1 MSELKTATTTGDILL
16 EKYQVE
22 RVLGV
27 GGMGVVVA
35 ARHMKLDQTVAIK
48 VLLPELMDDGEIMT
62 RFEREARA
70 AARIKS
76 DHIAKVTDV
85 GTLDSGRPYM
95 VMEYLEGEDLETLL
109 RRRRS
114 LAIDQAVRLVLQICE
129 VLSEAHG
136 LGIIHRDL
144 KPANLFCVRRAAGGL
159 SIKVLDFGI
168 SKVMNENLTAV
179 QGLMGSPAYMS
190 PEQIRS
196 PQGVDARSDI
206 WALGVVLFQMLTGR
220 LPFTARTLPGILT
233 SIATEPAPSAR
244 RARLDVPRKLDAVIK
259 KCLQK
264 EPADRYA
271 SANEL
276 AADLAP
282 LVRKG
287 SARSIFRGDAESAY
301 ELVGP
306 ESASPSSVPAVAFTS
321 PGYAG
326 KTSASPFEMRWL
338 GAAAVA
344 VIALAGLLG
353 MPPQASAHATSSR
366 SSAVGAVRN
375 AAPARSSS
383 AVAAPP
389 APPVAPPQR
398 HFILPSDLPIDPD
411 PPARS
416 RVDASD
422 GKPHVLSR

>member
-1 MSELKTATTTGDILL
+1 MSELKTAITTGDILL

-48 VLLPELMDDGEIMT
+48 VLLPDLMDDGEVMT

-85 GTLDSGRPYM
+85 GTLESGRPYM
-95 VMEYLEGEDLETLL
+95 VMEYLEGEDLEALL

-168 SKVMNENLTAV
+168 SKLMNENLTAV
-179 QGLMGSPAYMS
+179 HGLMGSPAYMS

-220 LPFTARTLPGILT
+220 LPFNARTLPGILT

-244 RARLDVPRKLDAVIK
+244 RARPDVPRKLDAIIQ

-264 EPADRYA
+264 EPAERYA
-271 SANEL
+271 SANEV

-282 LVRKG
+282 LIRKG
-287 SARSIFRGDAESAY
+287 STRSIFGNAEGAY

-306 ESASPSSVPAVAFTS
+306 QSASPSSVPAVAFTS

-326 KTSASPFEMRWL
+326 KTSASPIEMRWL

-353 MPPQASAHATSSR
+353 KPPQASAHATSTR
-366 SSAVGAVRN
+366 TSAVGPVSN
-375 AAPARSSS
+375 AAPAHSSS
-383 AVAAPP
+383 AVAPPP

-398 HFILPSDLPIDPD
+398 NF
-411 PPARS
+411 
-416 RVDASD
+416 
-422 GKPHVLSR
+422 GG